1 MQATNNRRL
10 RTVPISPRTGRR
22 TGWGLALLSAALVA
36 CSSTGTTGTTGTTGS
51 ASVPPSVSPTVSRP
65 EPTGETGTEAAP
77 KVRFA
82 EFARLDMPVAMAVR
96 KDDPTLYIAEQT
108 GRLRAVRDGK
118 VAEAPVVD
126 LSKEIS
132 TGNEQGLLGVAF
144 HPGGDFLYL
153 DWTDREGHT
162 HLTEWAFSDGE
173 ATGRRDVLTQ
183 RQPYA
188 NHNGGQLAFG
198 PDGHLYIAL
207 GDGGSGGDPQ
217 GNGQKLDTWLGK
229 ILRIDPRGTPYEVP
243 RDNPFVGRRGARP
256 EIWSYGLRNPWRFTF
271 DARTG
276 DMWIGDVGQNA
287 WEEVDFEPE
296 GEGGRNYGWN
306 LREGAHPFEGGDG
319 EGTVDPV
326 IEYPLGEG
334 GNCSVIAGYVYRG
347 KKIPGLEGRFVYG
360 DFCAGW
366 VKAAPP
372 GGKGR
377 GDDLGTVERLSS
389 FGQDHDGE
397 LYALSLSGP
406 VYRVEAAP

>member
-1 MQATNNRRL
+1 M
-10 RTVPISPRTGRR
+10 PISRR
-22 TGWGLALLSAALVA
+22 TGLGLALLSAALVA
-36 CSSTGTTGTTGTTGS
+36 CSATETTGS
-51 ASVPPSVSPTVSRP
+51 ADSGSGPPAASPAATASRA
-65 EPTGETGTEAAP
+65 EPTGKPGTDAAP
-77 KVRFA
+77 QVRFT
-82 EFARLDMPVAMAVR
+82 EFAQLDMPVAMALR

-108 GRLRAVRDGK
+108 GRLRAVTDGK

-126 LSKEIS
+126 LSQEIS
-132 TGNEQGLLGVAF
+132 KGNEQGLLGVAF
-144 HPGGDFLYL
+144 HPDGDFLYL
-153 DWTDREGHT
+153 NWTDREGHT
-162 HLTEWAFSDGE
+162 HITEWAFSGGR

-198 PDGHLYIAL
+198 PDGYLYIAL

-217 GNGQKLDTWLGK
+217 GNGQNLDTWLGK
-229 ILRIDPRGTPYEVP
+229 ILRIDPRGTPYKVP
-243 RDNPFVGRRGARP
+243 RDNPFVGRQSGVKP

-271 DARTG
+271 DAKTG

-287 WEEVDFEPE
+287 WEEVDFEPK

-306 LREGAHPFEGGDG
+306 LKEGTHPFEGGGGGGD
-319 EGTVDPV
+319 TVDPV

-347 KKIPGLEGRFVYG
+347 ERIPGLEGRFVYG

-372 GGKGR
+372 GGSGR
-377 GDDLGTVERLSS
+377 GDDLGTVEQLSS
-389 FGQDHDGE
+389 FGQGHDGE

-406 VYRVEAAP
+406 VYRLEPGAG